1 MSGATRVV
9 LLAGGRSEEHEVSIV
24 SARCILAA
32 TEQGALDVKPLV
44 ATREGRWLSEA
55 ESRQALQNGRADRG
69 GVDLG
74 QALSRIADADI
85 VLPMIHGPYGED
97 GTLQGMLEIAGVPYV
112 GSGVLASALCM
123 DKAMSKDLL
132 ARHGLPLVP
141 YRLVRRDK
149 FESAPAR
156 VVQACASL
164 KPPWF
169 VKPANLGS
177 SLGMSKVHH
186 REGLRAAIA
195 HALTFDRRVVVEQSI
210 ERAREFEVALLG
222 NHKPEASAVGEIT
235 YGSEYYDYETKY
247 GEGRAELHIP
257 APIDDS
263 LRTTLQSMAKQ
274 AFVLL
279 DCAGLARVDFLYCPE
294 RRQAYVSETNTLPG
308 FTPTSMFT
316 RLWDHQGLSY
326 PALIERL
333 VELALERVDPD

>member
-222 NHKPEASAVGEIT
+222 NHKPEASAVG
-235 YGSEYYDYETKY
+235 
-247 GEGRAELHIP
+247 
-257 APIDDS
+257 
-263 LRTTLQSMAKQ
+263 
-274 AFVLL
+274 
-279 DCAGLARVDFLYCPE
+279 
-294 RRQAYVSETNTLPG
+294 
-308 FTPTSMFT
+308 
-316 RLWDHQGLSY
+316 
-326 PALIERL
+326 
-333 VELALERVDPD
+333 